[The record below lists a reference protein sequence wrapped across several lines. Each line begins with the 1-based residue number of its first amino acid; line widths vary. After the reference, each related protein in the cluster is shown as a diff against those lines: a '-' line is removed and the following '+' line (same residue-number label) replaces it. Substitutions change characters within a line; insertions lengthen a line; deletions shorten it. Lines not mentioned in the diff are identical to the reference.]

1 MPPTLTD
8 AERKTLLAELR
19 ALQGAALQKLWLP
32 SAQVCVLQ
40 LRVPGRTL
48 LAVVDARLGMAALA
62 EARPTAAGSA
72 PTSQGTLRRAL
83 EGAQLKRASLQL
95 AEDRRA
101 AAPRLDF
108 ETEHG
113 PRSLVAEE
121 ALVLV
126 DGAGR
131 IVWASSG
138 AGADRRPGATYP
150 QATEIELG
158 PLVPLLARGELV
170 RGALQREEEAG
181 LAARRKEVVAGLR
194 TRAQKLRRTLV
205 AVEEDAARAARA
217 DHDRARAELLLP
229 LASRIPR
236 GAREARVPD
245 WSRTSEEGVPLEVVI
260 ALDPALSAVELA
272 ARWLKKAKRYQAAAA
287 RIAARRSEVA
297 AQVAVAEALLQRALL
312 AVDAASLS
320 LVENELG
327 AKRSQAQRTAASA
340 ERLPYRSFRSR
351 SGAPILVGRGAR
363 DNDAL
368 TLRIARGNDVWLHAR
383 GATGAHVV
391 IPGAGESPDS
401 DTLGDAAL
409 LAAHFSSYRG
419 QDGVEV
425 AWTRRKHV
433 RKPKGAAA
441 GSVIVTQEKTLRVRL
456 DEARLAELLR
466 SEGG

>member
-8 AERKTLLAELR
+8 AERKALLAELR
-19 ALQGAALQKLWLP
+19 ALAGALLQKLWLP

-40 LRVPGRTL
+40 LRVPGQNL
-48 LAVVDARLGMAALA
+48 LAVIDARLGMAALS
-62 EARPTAAGSA
+62 EARPTSPGSA
-72 PTSQGTLRRAL
+72 PTSQATLRRAL
-83 EGAQLKRASLQL
+83 EGAQLKGAALQL
-95 AEDRRA
+95 AADRRTP
-101 AAPRLDF
+101 APRLDF

-113 PRSLVAEE
+113 PRSLIAEE

-126 DGAGR
+126 DGGRR

-138 AGADRRPGATYP
+138 AGADRRPGATFP
-150 QATEIELG
+150 EAVELELG
-158 PLVPLLARGELV
+158 TAAPLLARGELV

-181 LAARRKEVVAGLR
+181 LAARRKEVVARLR
-194 TRAQKLRRTLV
+194 AQVQKLRRTLA
-205 AVEEDAARAARA
+205 AVEEDGARAARA
-217 DHDRARAELLLP
+217 DLDRARAELLLP
-229 LASRIPR
+229 VASRLPR
-236 GAREARVPD
+236 GAREARVQD
-245 WSRTSEEGVPLEVVI
+245 WTQASDDGVPLEVVI
-260 ALDPALSAVELA
+260 ALDPALSAAELA

-287 RIAARRSEVA
+287 RISARRGEVTAQLA
-297 AQVAVAEALLQRALL
+297 AAEALLEQALA

-320 LVENELG
+320 QVENQLG
-327 AKRSQAQRTAASA
+327 ARRASGQRAAPA
-340 ERLPYRSFRSR
+340 TERLPYRTFRSR

-368 TLRIARGNDVWLHAR
+368 TRLARGNDLWLHAR
-383 GATGAHVV
+383 GATGAHVI
-391 IPGAGESPDS
+391 IPGAGDSPDS

-419 QDGVEV
+419 QGGVEI

-441 GSVIVTQEKTLRVRL
+441 GSVLISQEKVLRVRL